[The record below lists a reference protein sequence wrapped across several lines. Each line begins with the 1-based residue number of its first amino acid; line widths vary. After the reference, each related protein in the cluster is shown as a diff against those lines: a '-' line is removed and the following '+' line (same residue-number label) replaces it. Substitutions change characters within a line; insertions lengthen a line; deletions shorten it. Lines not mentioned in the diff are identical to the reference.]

1 MCSCLLN
8 TCGVTYLWV
17 IVMYFFNFCDPW
29 HIVFFCIMLSS
40 DVFIFCTCFYAPSTH
55 TYTIVSLLCLFCY
68 MLYFVALFLLNV
80 FRTLFVHSFLS
91 SVAVSAKNSDGG
103 VDKAIQALIR
113 HLLERKL
120 KDKALQKMEAVEVRR
135 RKKKK
140 TKPKKVNP
148 DDFQPLE
155 KTDIEEVNDHFNG
168 M

>member
-1 MCSCLLN
+1 M
-8 TCGVTYLWV
+8 
-17 IVMYFFNFCDPW
+17 
-29 HIVFFCIMLSS
+29 
-40 DVFIFCTCFYAPSTH
+40 
-55 TYTIVSLLCLFCY
+55 CLFCY

-168 M
+168 MWILI